1 MVRKIKID
9 TDDDQQ
15 EDRSSRSR
23 SRKSNPKIEIE
34 IPGPSEILENI
45 EGSLDKLTTN
55 MEEIVTEIF
64 KSRTKA
70 RIYLYLVTKGKQT
83 SDQVSKGTGLYP
95 STVRDA
101 LADMH
106 GKGFLARTKV
116 EKEGA
121 GKHPY
126 IYQAISPTQL
136 VEAYARTM
144 ESRLTALLNVNRILK
159 KDSIKLPILPV
170 TIFIGGKDRDE
181 EKEKDQQKRK
191 EKDQQKRKEKDQK

>member
-9 TDDDQQ
+9 SEDDPNGKNSGISKVK
-15 EDRSSRSR
+15 R
-23 SRKSNPKIEIE
+23 SNPKIEIE

-45 EGSLDKLTTN
+45 EGSVDMITDNL
-55 MEEIVTEIF
+55 EEVVTEIF

-70 RIYLYLVTKGKQT
+70 RIYLHLVTGGRQT

-106 GKGFLARTKV
+106 SKGFLSRTKV

-121 GKHPY
+121 GKHPF
-126 IYQAISPTQL
+126 IYQAISPMQL

-144 ESRLTALLNVNRILK
+144 ESRLTALLNVKRILK

-170 TIFIGGKDRDE
+170 TIFIGGNKKESEDE
-181 EKEKDQQKRK
+181 SD
-191 EKDQQKRKEKDQK
+191 D

>member
-1 MVRKIKID
+1 MVRKIKINS
-9 TDDDQQ
+9 DDDSNG
-15 EDRSSRSR
+15 DSAPSSKPKRT
-23 SRKSNPKIEIE
+23 NPKIEIE
-34 IPGPSEILENI
+34 IPGPTEILENI
-45 EGSLDKLTTN
+45 EGSLDKLTST

-106 GKGFLARTKV
+106 GKGFLHRTKV

-126 IYQAISPTQL
+126 IYKAIPPPRL

-144 ESRLTALLNVNRILK
+144 ESRLTALLNVKRIMK
-159 KDSIKLPILPV
+159 KDAIKLPILPV
-170 TIFIGGKDRDE
+170 TIYIGGKQEEDGETKDTGNDRGKKKGR
-181 EKEKDQQKRK
+181 EKGKGK
-191 EKDQQKRKEKDQK
+191 

>member
-1 MVRKIKID
+1 MVRKIKIASE
-9 TDDDQQ
+9 DDNDP
-15 EDRSSRSR
+15 DKTGSSRN
-23 SRKSNPKIEIE
+23 RKTNPKIEIE

-45 EGSLDKLTTN
+45 EGSLDKITDNL
-55 MEEIVTEIF
+55 EEVVTEVF

-83 SDQVSKGTGLYP
+83 SDEVSKGTGLYP

-106 GKGFLARTKV
+106 SHGFLNRTKV

-126 IYQAISPTQL
+126 IYVAISPTLL
-136 VEAYARTM
+136 VEAYAKAM
-144 ESRLTALLNVNRILK
+144 ETRLTALLNVKSILK

-170 TIFIGGKDRDE
+170 TIFIGGKRKKKEDDGDE
-181 EKEKDQQKRK
+181 
-191 EKDQQKRKEKDQK
+191 